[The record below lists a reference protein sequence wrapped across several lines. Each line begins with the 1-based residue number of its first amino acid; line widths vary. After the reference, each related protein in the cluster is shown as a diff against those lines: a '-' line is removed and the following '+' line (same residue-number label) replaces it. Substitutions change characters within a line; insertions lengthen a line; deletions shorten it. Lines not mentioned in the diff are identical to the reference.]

1 MWYFIITA
9 DGFQVFE
16 VLSDCVKPSGVFR
29 ATLLKESLD
38 GILSH
43 IRAAY
48 AGMDVSVDIDNATFD
63 LDGTMVGVVKVVL
76 V

>member
-29 ATLLKESLD
+29 AMSLKESLD

>member
-1 MWYFIITA
+1 MWYFIITE

-16 VLSDCVKPSGVFR
+16 ILSDCVRPSRKFY
-29 ATLLKESLD
+29 APTLKSALD
-38 GILSH
+38 GVLSH

-48 AGMDVSVDIDNATFD
+48 AENVSVDIDNATFD
-63 LDGTMVGVVKVVL
+63 LDSTMVGVVKVVL